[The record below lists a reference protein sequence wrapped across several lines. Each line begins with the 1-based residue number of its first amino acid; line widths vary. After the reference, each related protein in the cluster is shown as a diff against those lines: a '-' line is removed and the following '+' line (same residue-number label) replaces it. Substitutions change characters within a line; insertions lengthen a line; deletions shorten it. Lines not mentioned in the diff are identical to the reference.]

1 MLELHPGLSEKD
13 AGRAL
18 CLSFLASPD
27 VSAAHE
33 YVQVLDVH
41 GRRRKID
48 LAVSTSLGARPVLLG
63 VELKSR
69 TLRPK
74 NIVDGLAQAMFYADC
89 CVLDDPRLPM
99 FKGLPFNGVFAGV
112 RYLLEEGDVHRRAID
127 GAELLAFK
135 TSRVGLL
142 CWYSRLQSL
151 RFTSSPNLTLWRP
164 FERRWHPSAPDVLF
178 GTVKDG
184 GCRSLDRHTTYSLVQ
199 AAKGGE

>member
-48 LAVSTSLGARPVLLG
+48 LAVATSLGTRPVLLG
-63 VELKSR
+63 VELKSH

-74 NIVDGLAQAMFYADC
+74 SIVDGLAQAMFYADC
-89 CVLDDPRLPM
+89 CVLDDPRLPA
-99 FKGLPFNGVFAGV
+99 FNGLPFNGVFAGV
-112 RYLLEEGDVHRRAID
+112 RYTDEESEVHRRAID
-127 GAELLAFK
+127 GAEMLAFK
-135 TSRVGLL
+135 AARVGLL
-142 CWYSRLQSL
+142 CWHSRLQSL
-151 RFTSSPNLTLWRP
+151 RLTCGSGLSLWRP

-184 GCRSLDRHTTYSLVQ
+184 GCRSLERHTTYSLVQ